1 LSIGKRFRLT
11 IKGVTY
17 DLSPEQFEF
26 LSQKSFKLPKVID
39 WNTEQRVKG
48 LIKFR
53 LFTKQPR
60 SYQRTSLGEKVFN
73 AICERIQNQP
83 KF

>member
-1 LSIGKRFRLT
+1 MQNGKRYRVTLD
-11 IKGVTY
+11 KVTY
-17 DLSPEQFEF
+17 NLSPEQFEF
-26 LSQKSFKLPKVID
+26 LSNKSLKLPKVLD

-60 SYQRTSLGEKVFN
+60 SYQRTNLGEKVFI
-73 AICERIQNQP
+73 AISERVQNQNQ
-83 KF
+83 F